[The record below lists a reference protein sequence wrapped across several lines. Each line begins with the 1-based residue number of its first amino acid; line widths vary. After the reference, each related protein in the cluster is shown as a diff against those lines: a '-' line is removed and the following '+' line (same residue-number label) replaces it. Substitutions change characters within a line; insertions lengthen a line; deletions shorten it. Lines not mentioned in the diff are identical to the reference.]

1 MLGGNDYGRWHWVAE
16 SKLDFNA
23 RDGSTDRGAPTT
35 GPHEGERT
43 FRAGRRRRRVGLE
56 LSAFTELATEL
67 SDMRVD
73 KPV

>member
-1 MLGGNDYGRWHWVAE
+1 VTVA
-16 SKLDFNA
+16 
-23 RDGSTDRGAPTT
+23 RPRRTDRPAPIK
-35 GPHEGERT
+35 EERT
-43 FRAGRRRRRVGLE
+43 LRAGRRRRGDGLE